1 MRSFLIFIFS
11 ITFPLFGFSQKVTT
25 QSSSRN
31 KEIKLKYLVENDSTI
46 VDPVKLEEVVL
57 LSPMKFK
64 SRLERREYLILK
76 RKTRKVW
83 PYATLA
89 AERLQTLNKRL
100 ENLERKADKRRY
112 TKIIQRY
119 IEEEFTEELKKLT
132 KTEGQILVKLMYRQT
147 GETTFDIVRNL
158 KSGWR
163 AFWYNT
169 TASLFNISL
178 KEKYDPTNIKED
190 YYIEHILQRSF
201 QRGILERQPA
211 VDEINLINLKKKF

>member
-1 MRSFLIFIFS
+1 MHKFLIFTFS
-11 ITFPLFGFSQKVTT
+11 FIIPVLGFSQKVNT
-25 QSSSRN
+25 QPSN
-31 KEIKLKYLVENDSTI
+31 ENNGVKLKYLVENDSTI
-46 VDPVKLEEVVL
+46 VDPVELDEVVL

-119 IEEEFTEELKKLT
+119 IEEEFTQELKNLT

-147 GETTFDIVRNL
+147 GKTTFDIVKNL

-169 TASLFNISL
+169 TASMFNISL
-178 KEKYDPTNIKED
+178 KEEYDPSKVKED

-201 QRGILERQPA
+201 QRGILKKQPA
-211 VDEINLINLKKKF
+211 ALEINVLNIKKNF

>member
-1 MRSFLIFIFS
+1 VRSFLIFTFS
-11 ITFPLFGFSQKVTT
+11 ITFPLLGFSQKVTT
-25 QSSSRN
+25 QSSNRN
-31 KEIKLKYLVENDSTI
+31 KEIKLKYLIENDSTI

-100 ENLERKADKRRY
+100 ENLEIKADKRRY

-178 KEKYDPTNIKED
+178 KEKYDPTNVKED

-211 VDEINLINLKKKF
+211 VDEINLLNLKKKF